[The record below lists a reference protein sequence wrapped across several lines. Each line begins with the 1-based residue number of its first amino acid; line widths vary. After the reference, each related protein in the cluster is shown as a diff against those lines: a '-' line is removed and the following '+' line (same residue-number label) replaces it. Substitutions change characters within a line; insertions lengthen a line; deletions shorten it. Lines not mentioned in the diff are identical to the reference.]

1 MPSSAVQ
8 VFADPDD
15 YAASIRHTRSRI
27 TEGDIAMTRDTDR
40 AELAAAQPAH
50 PYLLRSHQ
58 AMRRINAIRLA
69 MVLVL
74 AMTIAGGAR
83 AQQSPAATASPA
95 PQPGI
100 ELDAVAILKAMSDK
114 LAAANTISFTA
125 VDTYESPA
133 VNGQPLYYT
142 TVSQVMMER
151 PDKLRVITPG
161 DGPPTEFYYNGKT
174 MVAYDPAMNLVAIT
188 DAPPTIDAM
197 VKAAYDKAAMYFPF
211 VDFIVADPYKDIE
224 ASLKSAFLVGRSDV
238 VGGTL
243 TDIVAITGD
252 NVQAE
257 LWIGVNDKL
266 PRMMRA
272 VYPKDPA
279 RNRYETEFSNWVLN
293 GGADDGDFVSER
305 ALNAPRMDF
314 KNPDIEAPKKP

>member
-1 MPSSAVQ
+1 MRQSN
-8 VFADPDD
+8 
-15 YAASIRHTRSRI
+15 
-27 TEGDIAMTRDTDR
+27 
-40 AELAAAQPAH
+40 
-50 PYLLRSHQ
+50 
-58 AMRRINAIRLA
+58 AMRFGVTLA
-69 MVLVL
+69 LTL
-74 AMTIAGGAR
+74 LTAAEGAG
-83 AQQSPAATASPA
+83 AQQRPSTTPPEPATQAPAATPSAQ
-95 PQPGI
+95 QPGI
-100 ELDAVAILKAMSDK
+100 EADAVAILKAMSEK
-114 LAAANTISFTA
+114 LAAAKTISFIA
-125 VDTYESPA
+125 VNAYESPA

-142 TVSQVMMER
+142 TVSQVMVER
-151 PDKLRVITPG
+151 PDKLRVVTPG

-197 VKAAYDKAAMYFPF
+197 VRAAYDKAAIYFPF

-238 VGGTL
+238 VGGAL
-243 TDIVAITGD
+243 TDMVAIAGD

-279 RNRYETEFSNWVLN
+279 KNRYETEFSNWVLN
-293 GGADDGDFVSER
+293 GEVDANAFVSER

-314 KNPDIEAPKKP
+314 KNPDTETPKKP